1 MPKKFAMNWNKIS
14 DMVKKDLN
22 KKDYTDKRFYTP
34 KMKTDGT
41 FEAIIR
47 FLPSIDTD
55 LPYAKY
61 MAHGFSGKNNRWLVE
76 NCPTTLGN
84 QCPICEANG
93 ELWSTGLEENKKI
106 VRKRARK
113 TNYVSNI
120 LIVKDPQVPENN
132 GKVFLYRYGK
142 KISEKINDKMFPKEG
157 AVDEPVMVADY
168 YEGANFKLSIKMI
181 VANKGEKPM
190 PNYDLSSF
198 KEKSEVGDDTFIES
212 IRKETFPLAEFV
224 DPKNF
229 KSYEELK
236 IKYETVCG
244 GATSSEEKKE
254 PDKKEEDQNNTVVET
269 PIDEKKE
276 IVEPDL
282 NLTDDNEDDFL
293 KKLQS

>member
-1 MPKKFAMNWNKIS
+1 MPKKFGMDWNKI
-14 DMVKKDLN
+14 KDKMKQDTS

-34 KMKTDGT
+34 KLKSDGT

-61 MAHGFSGKNNRWLVE
+61 MAHGFAGKNNRWLVE
-76 NCPTTLGN
+76 NCPTTIGKP
-84 QCPICEANG
+84 CPICEANG
-93 ELWSTGLEENKKI
+93 ELWQTGTDENKKI
-106 VRKRARK
+106 VRRRSRK

-120 LIVKDPQVPENN
+120 LIVKDPQIPENN

-142 KISEKINDKMFPKEG
+142 RINEKITDKMFPKDG
-157 AVDEPVMVADY
+157 ALDEPVMIADY
-168 YEGANFKLSIKMI
+168 YEGANFKLSIKLQKTDG
-181 VANKGEKPM
+181 NKDPM
-190 PNYDLSSF
+190 PNYDLSEF
-198 KEKSEVGDDTFIES
+198 KTVSEIGDDTLIEK

-229 KSYEELK
+229 KSYDELK
-236 IKYETVCG
+236 IKYESICG
-244 GATSSEEKKE
+244 GMSVSSGEKKE
-254 PDKKEEDQNNTVVET
+254 EVKKEETAIV
-269 PIDEKKE
+269 DEGKKE
-276 IVEPDL
+276 EEKSAEPDL